1 MSTFHLGANGM
12 AVECWPAG
20 LRDRIAIQCS
30 IRLGRF
36 DRYSWFRQA
45 RVSFVRRLARKRS
58 SIRFATPYSFTMD
71 MPFTYTGLVMMLSRG
86 CLFPA
91 KLREIFQATIRP
103 GDCIVDGGSS
113 LGFFSLL
120 AVPLMKGKGRIVAFE
135 PDPETFAF
143 LRQNVENNGFESLIQ
158 VERKALTNANG
169 TFEFSLCAEEPMRNS
184 LIPNKELTGERIA
197 ISGVR
202 LDDFLAAVGLEK
214 VDVIKLDLEGAE
226 PLALDGM
233 REILKSVRLLVFEVN
248 ESQLAELGVDPVKL
262 IAETTRAG
270 SFDEVFF
277 IDESVGNTY
286 NCSSN
291 EFLKA
296 LSVCESLNV
305 VCAKKK
311 RDVPQGVL

>member
-1 MSTFHLGANGM
+1 MSTSHLTSHGIDK
-12 AVECWPAG
+12 ECWPAG
-20 LRDRIAIQCS
+20 LRDRIAVQCS

-36 DRYSWFRQA
+36 DRYSWFR
-45 RVSFVRRLARKRS
+45 RVRASFVRPLARKRS

-71 MPFTYTGLVMMLSRG
+71 MPFTYTGLIMMASRG
-86 CLFPA
+86 TLFPA
-91 KLREIFQATIRP
+91 KLREIFQAAIRP
-103 GDCIVDGGSS
+103 GDCVIDGGSN

-120 AVPLMKGKGRIVAFE
+120 AAPLIKGKGRIVAFE
-135 PDPETFAF
+135 PDPATFAF
-143 LRQNVENNGFESLIQ
+143 LQQNVEDNGFESLIQ

-169 TFEFSLCAEEPMRNS
+169 IFEFSLCAEEPMRNS
-184 LIPNKELTGERIA
+184 LIPNSELTGGRIA

-202 LDDFLAAVGLEK
+202 LDDFLTATGLDK

-248 ESQLAELGVDPVKL
+248 EIQLAEVGADPVEL
-262 IAETTRAG
+262 IAKTARAG

-277 IDESVGNTY
+277 IDERMGNTY
-286 NCSSN
+286 NCNSD

-296 LSVCESLNV
+296 LSICKSLNV

-311 RDVPQGVL
+311 